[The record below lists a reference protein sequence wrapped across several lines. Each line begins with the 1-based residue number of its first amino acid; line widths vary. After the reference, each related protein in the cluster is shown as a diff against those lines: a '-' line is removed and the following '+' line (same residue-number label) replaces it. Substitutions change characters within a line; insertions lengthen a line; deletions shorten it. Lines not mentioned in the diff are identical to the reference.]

1 MRDFNFF
8 EDLAVN
14 RKKETSSSTYLIGA
28 ALLLILTLGS
38 VTYYYILQF
47 RALQEDKVLLESQI
61 NDPNHQQQYN
71 TSLALQEEVAKLEK
85 EKLEIESVHG
95 KVLDSRMINSLLLK
109 EISLAKPDA
118 VAIKS
123 IYLTPQGIS
132 VEGASINYD
141 LIARFEHN
149 LRGNPRFVGPFVPN
163 ILKED
168 EDHYSFSLNFSF
180 SQPVNTLEEEDIVNG
195 EG

>member
-109 EISLAKPDA
+109 
-118 VAIKS
+118 
-123 IYLTPQGIS
+123 
-132 VEGASINYD
+132 
-141 LIARFEHN
+141 
-149 LRGNPRFVGPFVPN
+149 
-163 ILKED
+163 
-168 EDHYSFSLNFSF
+168 
-180 SQPVNTLEEEDIVNG
+180 
-195 EG
+195 